1 MCIYQ
6 YIKGPTIESIVCS
19 LNFNRKHCTMQLSLI
34 IRMVLQY
41 YVLFDLFY
49 AGEHTRCAPIKD
61 IIVILTCIDLM
72 MNCIVGKYYKYYY

>member
-1 MCIYQ
+1 
-6 YIKGPTIESIVCS
+6 
-19 LNFNRKHCTMQLSLI
+19 MQLSLI

-61 IIVILTCIDLM
+61 IIVILMCIDLM
-72 MNCIVGKYYKYYY
+72 MNCIVGKYHKYYY